1 MLAGNS
7 KLLKR
12 LYRRLRLI
20 GYLAYLERSAVTAV
34 LWNGMM
40 FHSSSENTFVNP
52 TNRFIGQFPDGV

>member
-7 KLLKR
+7 KLLKH

-40 FHSSSENTFVNP
+40 FHSENSFVNP